1 MNMSSR
7 WLSTFKYFKLHV
19 PFPRSYCPNNL
30 NPPLYL
36 WYFSEHVEMWYLGL
50 QKQPLNDYLHIWST
64 VTKPAWHFGFGI
76 FYLFPPQNMSWDI
89 FIGMTYRSHSQKIPN
104 RSRCEL
110 EKLSLMSH
118 GCHSP
123 ILPATVGQWFRD
135 LTTLIG
141 SDDYI
146 YLIWW
151 DSMSSKHTLLFGLPV
166 TRF

>member
-1 MNMSSR
+1 MNMSSC

-19 PFPRSYCPNNL
+19 PFTWSYYPNNL

-36 WYFSEHVEMWYLGL
+36 WYFSEHVEMWYLDL
-50 QKQPLNDYLHIWST
+50 QKQYLNDYLHVWSM
-64 VTKPAWHFGFGI
+64 VTKASWHFGFGI
-76 FYLFPPQNMSWDI
+76 FYFFTPQNMSWDI
-89 FIGMTYRSHSQKIPN
+89 FIGMNYRSHYQIISN
-104 RSRCEL
+104 CSHCEL
-110 EKLSLMSH
+110 EKLSFMSH

-123 ILPATVGQWFRD
+123 ISPATVGQWFRD

-146 YLIWW
+146 YLICW
-151 DSMSSKHTLLFGLPV
+151 DSMSSKRTLLNGLPF